1 MEDAAFVIQSSS
13 SPSSAMHDV
22 DGLWENIAE
31 IRMKKLFR
39 SCRGRCKMSSFF
51 SGRQRRAEKPVQQCK
66 ARDQNNYPYPEDN
79 AYSDCAIES
88 KKSLSFVFNC
98 IVHPS
103 CMDRPKIEK
112 SDQKKRQIALP
123 HQEFDFAFFK
133 KHSLCGSLVRF
144 QLAHHSTNFP
154 SPKKTGSSYNAFQ
167 GSIPGEAT

>member
-66 ARDQNNYPYPEDN
+66 ARDQNDYPYPEDN
-79 AYSDCAIES
+79 AYSDCAIDPEKPLVCIQLYCTS
-88 KKSLSFVFNC
+88 IMHGSPKDREKWPKEATDIYTGRIASRKSSFSSSSMNVPTTLLLSFL
-98 IVHPS
+98 P
-103 CMDRPKIEK
+103 DL
-112 SDQKKRQIALP
+112 DLALLLW
-123 HQEFDFAFFK
+123 
-133 KHSLCGSLVRF
+133 SSR
-144 QLAHHSTNFP
+144 ST
-154 SPKKTGSSYNAFQ
+154 
-167 GSIPGEAT
+167 